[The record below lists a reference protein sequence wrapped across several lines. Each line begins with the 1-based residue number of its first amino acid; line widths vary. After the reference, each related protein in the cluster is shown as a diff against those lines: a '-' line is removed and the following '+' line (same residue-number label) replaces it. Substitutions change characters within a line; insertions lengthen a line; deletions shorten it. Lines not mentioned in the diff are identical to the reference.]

1 VAECWPCAT
10 NEAASLVAACPTVWE
25 VAFFDLEV
33 AASLVD
39 VAAASLE
46 DVASV
51 SLWDLPAAAAP
62 AWET

>member
-1 VAECWPCAT
+1 
-10 NEAASLVAACPTVWE
+10 
-25 VAFFDLEV
+25 VAFFDLEA

-51 SLWDLPAAAAP
+51 SLWDLPAAGGARLGNLIRQRLGRA
-62 AWET
+62 E